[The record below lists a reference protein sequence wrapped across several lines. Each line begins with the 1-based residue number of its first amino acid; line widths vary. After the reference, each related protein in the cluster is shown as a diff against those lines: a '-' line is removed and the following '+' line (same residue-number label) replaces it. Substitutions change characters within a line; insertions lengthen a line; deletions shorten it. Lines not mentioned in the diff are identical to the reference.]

1 MPSSTS
7 KSTVSLSPLL
17 MALFLDLLL
26 LLSLCFSPSSSDARI
41 LRPTAAPT
49 CIFRTLFRFGEGKTS
64 LLHGLDLPRGHVS
77 SSAGLPSPVF
87 KNALFGSDS
96 SFAAP
101 GAVVMSPDRSLPGPC
116 FPIAGE
122 APGDSVLRERAGEND
137 YKLAFKNGKSVGEV
151 GRMVPEVVSAIKEQL
166 KRLIGAGAVNLVVS
180 GVPGPED
187 RRGAEGMEM
196 FGRLHDDHLQQAL
209 VELKTEF
216 PEVDI
221 VYGNLEKMTEDG
233 GHWAL
238 QSSHSAACKHSGRRR
253 KAFLVR

>member
-1 MPSSTS
+1 
-7 KSTVSLSPLL
+7 

-41 LRPTAAPT
+41 LRPAAAPT

-77 SSAGLPSPVF
+77 SSAAAGLPSPVF

-101 GAVVMSPDRSLPGPC
+101 GAVVMSQGFFVKNGISVQARD
-116 FPIAGE
+116 IAGNSLGSQIDRFLDLVSRSPE
-122 APGDSVLRERAGEND
+122 RLRGT
-137 YKLAFKNGKSVGEV
+137 LFFNGKSVGEV

>member
-1 MPSSTS
+1 
-7 KSTVSLSPLL
+7 
-17 MALFLDLLL
+17 
-26 LLSLCFSPSSSDARI
+26 
-41 LRPTAAPT
+41 
-49 CIFRTLFRFGEGKTS
+49 
-64 LLHGLDLPRGHVS
+64 
-77 SSAGLPSPVF
+77 
-87 KNALFGSDS
+87 
-96 SFAAP
+96 
-101 GAVVMSPDRSLPGPC
+101 
-116 FPIAGE
+116 
-122 APGDSVLRERAGEND
+122 
-137 YKLAFKNGKSVGEV
+137 
-151 GRMVPEVVSAIKEQL
+151 MVPEVVSAIKEQL

-238 QSSHSAACKHSGRRR
+238 QSSHSAACKYSGRRR
-253 KAFLVR
+253 KAFLAR